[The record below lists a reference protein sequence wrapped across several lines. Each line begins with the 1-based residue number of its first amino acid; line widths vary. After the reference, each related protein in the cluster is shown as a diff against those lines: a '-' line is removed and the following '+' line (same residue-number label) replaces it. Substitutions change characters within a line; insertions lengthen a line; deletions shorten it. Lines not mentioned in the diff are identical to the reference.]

1 MVHGA
6 NIVTLSEETESNRE
20 NKPAPKVTKAHI
32 YSTRILVHHKNGQ
45 ILGVLKG
52 SQEKWYLLR
61 IPRSPH
67 SENKII

>member
-32 YSTRILVHHKNGQ
+32 YSTEIHIFHRKR
-45 ILGVLKG
+45 
-52 SQEKWYLLR
+52 LLR
-61 IPRSPH
+61 F
-67 SENKII
+67 SEADFLFD